1 MQLKPRNTLNSA
13 NGSNQTIKSQSQEVK
28 HQNSV
33 MYTSEQKD
41 LKEAQYPILQE
52 FWTPNENHQV

>member
-1 MQLKPRNTLNSA
+1 
-13 NGSNQTIKSQSQEVK
+13 
-28 HQNSV
+28 